1 MCLLQKIH
9 NGLVYILDGSSSS
22 YPDKLF
28 LLFCFF
34 VAFSP
39 LRIRVGGSLQDQV
52 VYGTP
57 NLGSPCRPF
66 TKSSSGLFG
75 FSRGCITMERWDA
88 MNDLFVNTG

>member
-1 MCLLQKIH
+1 MCLLYIFH
-9 NGLVYILDGSSSS
+9 NGLVYILDGTSSS
-22 YPDKLF
+22 
-28 LLFCFF
+28 CVCF

-75 FSRGCITMERWDA
+75 FSQGCITVERWHA